1 MTTERRLPR
10 PPRPRLVPAAAV
22 ALALVLL
29 VSTLVVA
36 FVAANT
42 NDGASTPEG
51 AVHAL
56 FAAIA
61 DRDVIGVVEALPPGE
76 RHAIGESLP
85 SLAEQLRRLGFV
97 ADVSLE
103 DVGGAVS
110 ADGLTLSTR
119 EFSGEVVRVDV
130 TGGVLRAS
138 WPPGNEPIT
147 ALGRSLLDELG
158 LNLAAPGEELL
169 VDFADEPLHLM
180 TVKEAGGWHVSLF
193 FTIAESLRREADAP
207 EPWWGR
213 GPAAIG
219 ADTADAA
226 VRDLFKAASEP
237 DPGRAQSIAYPD
249 EMRAFYDYAPLFLPE
264 SRRAALEAYEDE
276 RFFFGFSELVLE
288 MDGTGHQRTIRV
300 TRFDGSFGDDVEQVR
315 VRYDGSCASF
325 EFRRSGD
332 EVHVERRCDG
342 DLAPASD
349 LARDSAWYP
358 LFAWTQLGRVFPTFI
373 VQERNGRWF
382 VSPTRSVLATLTEVL
397 RELPV
402 DQAPAFV
409 QRVGDVW
416 HAYSEEPASASP

>member
-10 PPRPRLVPAAAV
+10 PSRPRLLPAAAV
-22 ALALVLL
+22 ALGVVLL

-42 NDGASTPEG
+42 NDGARTPEG
-51 AVHAL
+51 AVQAL
-56 FAAIA
+56 FQAITE
-61 DRDVIGVVEALPPGE
+61 RDVIGVVEVLPPGE

-85 SLAEQLRRLGFV
+85 TLAEQLQRLGFV

-103 DVGGAVS
+103 DVGGSVS
-110 ADGLTLSTR
+110 VEGLTLSTR

-138 WPPGNEPIT
+138 WARGNEPIT
-147 ALGRSLLDELG
+147 DLGRSLLNKLG
-158 LNLAAPGEELL
+158 LDVAGPGEEVS
-169 VDFADEPLHLM
+169 VDFADRPLHLM
-180 TVKEAGGWHVSLF
+180 TVKEAGGWHVSLY
-193 FTIAESLRREADAP
+193 FTIAESLRRDTDAP

-226 VRDLFKAASEP
+226 VRDLFKAASDP

-249 EMRAFYDYAPLFLPE
+249 EMRALYDYAPLFLPE
-264 SRRAALEAYEDE
+264 TRRAALEAYEDK

-315 VRYDGSCASF
+315 VRYDGFCASF
-325 EFRRSGD
+325 ELKRSVD

-342 DLAPASD
+342 DLAPPSD
-349 LARDSAWYP
+349 LARDSTWYP

-382 VSPTRSVLATLTEVL
+382 VSPTRSVLVTLTEVL
-397 RELPV
+397 RELRV
-402 DQAPAFV
+402 DQAPAFAE
-409 QRVGDVW
+409 RVGDLW
-416 HAYSEEPASASP
+416 HAYNEDPASGSP